1 MEAWENFADIYQ
13 LWLKFI
19 LTFIQFLYLFIPKKV
34 WIWLT
39 CLAGNSKTIV
49 FVFDIAPKKVWI
61 W

>member
-19 LTFIQFLYLFIPKKV
+19 LTFIQFLYPFIPKKV